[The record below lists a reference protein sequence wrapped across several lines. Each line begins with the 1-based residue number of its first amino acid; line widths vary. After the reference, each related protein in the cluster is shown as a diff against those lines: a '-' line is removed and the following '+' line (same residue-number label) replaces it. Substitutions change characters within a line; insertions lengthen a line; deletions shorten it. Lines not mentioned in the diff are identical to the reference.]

1 MFGVSIVIPVF
12 NSTESL
18 IAVVHACQQTMLQI
32 QMDYEIL
39 LVDDGSSKVTWHT
52 ISGIAKSDPKVTG
65 VRLGRNYGQHSALLA
80 GVRAA
85 KYEYVITI
93 DDDLQNPPDQIPVV
107 LEPLLKGSADVVYGV
122 PMETAHS
129 GWRRLS
135 GKWVRGLLTKA
146 LGVQEA
152 ADLSSFRGFKTGL
165 RQGFAVNL
173 GPGVS
178 LDALLAWTT
187 NQFTAVPVRHAERQH
202 GSSNY
207 SLKKLF
213 RFALDTVTG
222 YTTVPLRIVSVL
234 GFVTAGF
241 GFLLM
246 SFFVLLPFFQGIS
259 VQGFPFL
266 ASTIILFAGI
276 QLITLGVVGEY
287 LSRMHFRVMNKPE
300 YFVIETV
307 THDSL

>member
-1 MFGVSIVIPVF
+1 MHGVSIVIPVF
-12 NSTESL
+12 NSNESL
-18 IAVVHACQQTMLQI
+18 TSVVDECHKTMLGLI
-32 QMDYEIL
+32 LDYEIL
-39 LVDDGSSKVTWHT
+39 LVDDGSSKLTWQT
-52 ISGIAKSDPKVTG
+52 VNGLVESDSKVTG
-65 VRLGRNYGQHSALLA
+65 LRLGRNFGQHSALLA

-85 KYEYVITI
+85 RYDYTITL
-93 DDDLQNPPDQIPVV
+93 DDDLQNPPDQIPVL
-107 LEPLLKGSADVVYGV
+107 LEPLFKNSTDVVYGV
-122 PMETAHS
+122 PRETAQS

-135 GKWVRGLLTKA
+135 GRWVRGVLTKA
-146 LGVQEA
+146 LGVPEA
-152 ADLSSFRGFKTGL
+152 ADLSSFRGFKTSL
-165 RQGFAVNL
+165 RDGFAVNL

-187 NQFTAVPVRHAERQH
+187 NKFSSVEVHHAEREH
-202 GSSNY
+202 GTSNY
-207 SLKKLF
+207 SLKKLI

-222 YTTVPLRIVSVL
+222 YTTVPLRVVSIL
-234 GFVTAGF
+234 GFATAGF

-246 SFFVLLPFFQGIS
+246 SFFVLLPFFQGVSI
-259 VQGFPFL
+259 QGFPFL

-300 YFVIETV
+300 YFVIETA

>member
-1 MFGVSIVIPVF
+1 MPSVSIVIPVF
-12 NSTESL
+12 NSELSL
-18 IAVVHACQQTMLQI
+18 GIVVAECHKVMIDQGY
-32 QMDYEIL
+32 DYEIL
-39 LVDDGSSKVTWHT
+39 LVDDGSSELTWRT
-52 ISGIAKSDPKVTG
+52 VNSLALSDPEVTG
-65 VRLGRNYGQHSALLA
+65 LRLGRNFGQHSALLA

-85 KYEYVITI
+85 RFEYTVTI
-93 DDDLQNPPDQIPVV
+93 DDDLQNPPNQIP
-107 LEPLLKGSADVVYGV
+107 LLLSALMSNTTDVVYGV
-122 PMETAHS
+122 PRETAHA

-135 GKWVRGLLTKA
+135 SRWVRQILTKA
-146 LGVQEA
+146 LGVPEA
-152 ADLSSFRGFKTGL
+152 ADLSSFRCFKTSL
-165 RQGFAVNL
+165 REGFAVNL

-187 NQFTAVPVRHAERQH
+187 NKFTSVKVNHAERMH
-202 GSSNY
+202 GDSNY
-207 SLKKLF
+207 SLKKLM

-222 YTTVPLRIVSVL
+222 YTTLPLRIVSVL
-234 GFVTAGF
+234 GFATAGF

-246 SFFVLLPFFQGIS
+246 FFFVLLPFFQGITI
-259 VQGFPFL
+259 QGFPFL

-307 THDSL
+307 THDPI

>member
-1 MFGVSIVIPVF
+1 MPAVSIVIPVF
-12 NSTESL
+12 NSDQSL
-18 IAVVHACQQTMLQI
+18 PTVVSECHQI
-32 QMDYEIL
+32 MTTLGIDYEIL
-39 LVDDGSSKVTWHT
+39 LVDDGSSAFTWQT
-52 ISGIAKSDPKVTG
+52 VNSLVESDPRVAG
-65 VRLGRNYGQHSALLA
+65 LRLGRNFGQHSALLA
-80 GVRAA
+80 GVRKA
-85 KYEYVITI
+85 KFEFTITI
-93 DDDLQNPPDQIPVV
+93 DDDLQNPPDQIPLL
-107 LEPLLKGSADVVYGV
+107 LEPLFNNSADVVYGV
-122 PMETAHS
+122 PLETAQS

-135 GKWVRGLLTKA
+135 SKWIRGLLTKT
-146 LGVQEA
+146 LGVPEA
-152 ADLSSFRGFKTGL
+152 ADLSSFRGFKTNL
-165 RQGFAVNL
+165 REGFAVNL

-187 NQFTAVPVRHAERQH
+187 NKFTSVEVTHAERMH
-202 GSSNY
+202 GTSNY
-207 SLKKLF
+207 SLRKLI

-234 GFVTAGF
+234 GFATAGF

-246 SFFVLLPFFQGIS
+246 SFFVLLPFFQGVSI
-259 VQGFPFL
+259 QGFPFL

-307 THDSL
+307 THDPL

>member
-1 MFGVSIVIPVF
+1 MPGVSIVIPVF
-12 NSTESL
+12 NSTDS
-18 IAVVHACQQTMLQI
+18 ISTVVHECHKTFLGLGH
-32 QMDYEIL
+32 DYEIL
-39 LVDDGSSKVTWHT
+39 LVDDGSSKITWQT
-52 ISGIAKSDPKVTG
+52 VSGVVESDPKVTG
-65 VRLGRNYGQHSALLA
+65 LRLGRNYGQHSALLA

-85 KYEYVITI
+85 RFEYIITI
-93 DDDLQNPPDQIPVV
+93 DDDLQNPPDQIPIV
-107 LEPLLKGSADVVYGV
+107 LEPLLSGSADVVYGV
-122 PMETAHS
+122 PMDTAHS

-135 GKWVRGLLTKA
+135 GRWVRGLLTKA

-152 ADLSSFRGFKTGL
+152 ADLSSFRGFKASL

-187 NQFTAVPVRHAERQH
+187 NQFTAVPVRHEERQH
-202 GSSNY
+202 GNSNY
-207 SLKKLF
+207 SIKKLF

-222 YTTVPLRIVSVL
+222 YTTVPLRIVSIL
-234 GFVTAGF
+234 GFATAGF

-246 SFFVLLPFFQGIS
+246 SFFVLLPFFQGVS

-300 YFVIETV
+300 YFIIEAV

>member
-1 MFGVSIVIPVF
+1 MPGVSIVIPVF
-12 NSTESL
+12 NSNESL
-18 IAVVHACQQTMLQI
+18 PTVVEECHKTMIELGFE
-32 QMDYEIL
+32 YEIL
-39 LVDDGSSKVTWHT
+39 LVDDGSSELTWQTVNSLVESH
-52 ISGIAKSDPKVTG
+52 SKVTG
-65 VRLGRNYGQHSALLA
+65 LRLGRNFGQHSALLA

-85 KYEYVITI
+85 RYEYTVTI
-93 DDDLQNPPDQIPVV
+93 DDDLQNPPDQIPIL
-107 LEPLLKGSADVVYGV
+107 LEPLFKNAVDVVYGV
-122 PMETAHS
+122 PLEAAQS

-135 GKWVRGLLTKA
+135 GRWVRGVLAKA
-146 LGVQEA
+146 LGVPEA
-152 ADLSSFRGFKTGL
+152 ADLSSFRGFKTSL
-165 RQGFAVNL
+165 REGFAVNL

-187 NQFTAVPVRHAERQH
+187 NKFTSVGVNHAERRY
-202 GSSNY
+202 GTSNY
-207 SLKKLF
+207 SLKKLVH
-213 RFALDTVTG
+213 FALDTVTG

-234 GFVTAGF
+234 GFATAGF

-246 SFFVLLPFFQGIS
+246 SFFVLLPFFLGLTI
-259 VQGFPFL
+259 QGFPFL
-266 ASTIILFAGI
+266 ASTIIFFAGI